1 VYHGKEVVVI
11 LRSEYQN
18 QYVSTAVY
26 GGQKPI
32 FYINVTGNVKNV
44 SNHFEMNFQICALSF

>member
-1 VYHGKEVVVI
+1 MPWQRGCSNFP
-11 LRSEYQN
+11 RSEYQN

-26 GGQKPI
+26 GGQKPL
-32 FYINVTGNVKNV
+32 YINVTGNVKNV

>member
-1 VYHGKEVVVI
+1 MPWQRGCSNFP
-11 LRSEYQN
+11 RSEYQN

-26 GGQKPI
+26 GGQKP